1 MKSKSLLIGICAL
14 DVVLAAL
21 SVFLYM
27 RQDRTV
33 PVISFAE
40 SDNAVVYTE
49 GMDTS
54 LLLNG
59 VIAMDEEDGDVSDTL
74 LIEKISDTSRGD
86 VIVTYAA
93 MDGSNNVAKASR
105 VFRAKKEYEAPVLQ
119 ENGSTAAE
127 TESETESGT
136 EADSSDED
144 GNEEDAEDGQPGE
157 PEDGQPNEPEGGQPD
172 EPEDR
177 NAQNDPER
185 DQARQQN
192 DVGAEQQQAE
202 QPVANQAPVLRLK
215 GENYSVKAGTES
227 FDWNECIREL
237 SDDRDGRAELFANIT
252 MDGHVDF
259 NTPGEYPVLI
269 YTKDSDG
276 AESEKSVM
284 VVRVEE

>member
-59 VIAMDEEDGDVSDTL
+59 VIVTDEEDGDVSDTL

-119 ENGSTAAE
+119 ETGSTAAE

-136 EADSSDED
+136 ESVSSEED
-144 GNEEDAEDGQPGE
+144 GNEEDAENAENAEDGQPGE
-157 PEDGQPNEPEGGQPD
+157 PEGGQSD

-177 NAQNDPER
+177 NAQNASER
-185 DQARQQN
+185 DQTRQQS
-192 DVGAEQQQAE
+192 DMGAEQQQAE

-237 SDDRDGRAELFANIT
+237 SDDRDGRAELFANIM

-276 AESEKSVM
+276 AESEKSVV